1 MNKTGIKLQKV
12 IDKNAKLL
20 NMKLLK
26 RKDYPFDL
34 SEAEDYQLTTVLSN
48 ELFSWELQMT
58 IGITKEGLIHMML
71 FMHPVIIKEKIGFLL
86 FNSQMLLIC
95 GWDRNLDVF

>member
-26 RKDYPFDL
+26 RKDYPFAL

-48 ELFSWELQMT
+48 
-58 IGITKEGLIHMML
+58 
-71 FMHPVIIKEKIGFLL
+71 
-86 FNSQMLLIC
+86 
-95 GWDRNLDVF
+95 

>member
-34 SEAEDYQLTTVLSN
+34 S
-48 ELFSWELQMT
+48 
-58 IGITKEGLIHMML
+58 
-71 FMHPVIIKEKIGFLL
+71 
-86 FNSQMLLIC
+86 
-95 GWDRNLDVF
+95 

>member
-26 RKDYPFDL
+26 RKDYPFAL
-34 SEAEDYQLTTVLSN
+34 SETEDYHLITVLSN
-48 ELFSWELQMT
+48 ELFSWKVQMT
-58 IGITKEGLIHMML
+58 IGMTEKGLIDL
-71 FMHPVIIKEKIGFLL
+71 LNELKEKGYVY
-86 FNSQMLLIC
+86 NSEYGI
-95 GWDRNLDVF
+95 

>member
-26 RKDYPFDL
+26 RCCGQ
-34 SEAEDYQLTTVLSN
+34 A
-48 ELFSWELQMT
+48 
-58 IGITKEGLIHMML
+58 
-71 FMHPVIIKEKIGFLL
+71 FL
-86 FNSQMLLIC
+86 
-95 GWDRNLDVF
+95 